1 MFSRDAELAKQDVSG
16 RAHTR
21 CEIVRALFFRPRV
34 LLTGIT
40 VFPAL
45 GELARRIAELEGAL
59 SESHAL
65 HSASTHRLLQ
75 ADLLALKEPY
85 LPSGFV
91 ADSVPPTGTQSPASV
106 SSKEGPARVSVKEE
120 EMPASR
126 GSLSIDPFGR
136 TRYYGTAALSSV
148 RELSALS
155 HTLISHA
162 FAQYLVEA
170 SQPLG
175 YYFTHTDLIY

>member
-1 MFSRDAELAKQDVSG
+1 M
-16 RAHTR
+16 R
-21 CEIVRALFFRPRV
+21 CEIVCALFFRPRV

-45 GELARRIAELEGAL
+45 VALARRIAELEGAL
-59 SESHAL
+59 CESHAL

-75 ADLLALKEPY
+75 ADLLVLKEPY
-85 LPSGFV
+85 LPSDFV
-91 ADSVPPTGTQSPASV
+91 ADSAPQTETHSPASD

-120 EMPASR
+120 EVPASQ

-148 RELSALS
+148 RESSVLS

-170 SQPLG
+170 SRPLVH
-175 YYFTHTDLIY
+175 YFTHTDLIY